1 MKAKP
6 RTNRTTAHASLSLL
20 GQSRQDYPT
29 YPDRARLEAF
39 PNPRPGRPYR
49 IRCECPEFTSRCPI
63 TNQPDFGTI
72 MIDYVPDR
80 LCVESKALKL
90 YLFSY
95 RDQNTFYE
103 AAVNRILDDLVKA
116 IRPIEARVTGRFTPR
131 GGIAITVEAEHRA
144 ARRRAPAR

>member
-1 MKAKP
+1 MKTKT
-6 RTNRTTAHASLSLL
+6 RTRAAAPYPSLHLL

-29 YPDRARLEAF
+29 SPDRARLESF
-39 PNPRPGRPYR
+39 PNPRPGRAYR

-63 TNQPDFGTI
+63 TNQPDFGSI
-72 MIDYVPDR
+72 VIDYIPDR

-95 RDQNTFYE
+95 RDTNTFYE

-116 IRPIEARVTGRFTPR
+116 IRPREATVTGRFTPR
-131 GGIAITVEAEHRA
+131 GGISITVEAEHRT
-144 ARRRAPAR
+144 ARRRAPGR